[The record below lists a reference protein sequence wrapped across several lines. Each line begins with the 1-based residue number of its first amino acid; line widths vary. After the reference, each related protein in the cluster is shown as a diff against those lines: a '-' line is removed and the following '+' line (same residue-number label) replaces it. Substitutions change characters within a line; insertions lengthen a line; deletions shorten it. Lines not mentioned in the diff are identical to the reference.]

1 MLINWMREKAPVIM
15 GFVLVA
21 FILTIFVSW
30 GAGGAGIFGG
40 HNVGEIAGEKISF
53 QNFRMLYDRYRRMTD
68 EMSSSQRREFP
79 EDVWNSLVNERVRQN
94 IIEKLGLEV
103 TQDEA
108 VRFLLNNPDPRIL
121 GLDPTKFQEMFAD
134 PQTGEVDIRKYQSYI
149 AENSEYFQRLIADL
163 QSQRIPSMRVQSIF
177 RGLFPSSAQQDYE
190 YGFENDRI
198 VFQYIVG
205 DASALSVDE
214 ELDMERVT
222 AMHKDFVENNR
233 GRDMANIAYL
243 KISKDITEDDRQYV
257 REDMNYVYRRLTQEN
272 VDFAEEAQIES
283 HEERTAQNGGYL
295 GAVSSDDDILPP
307 ETAELL
313 FDSPTGFVSRPVY
326 ISDSPYLSEGFH
338 IFKVLQ
344 RQDNTIQ
351 LGHIYKEVV
360 ISPEREMDIDSET
373 ADIFDFARS
382 NGLQTAAEEFGLSLD
397 TTGHFGR
404 GDSVPEINYLDELG
418 RFVFDEKVGEMDV
431 FYGMN
436 RPNYVVE
443 LIDRKSA
450 SKIELSEFVHRAEK
464 PVRDSMRVEKMLTL
478 VQEKAGEIAGSETPY
493 DEMEFSQEYFTG
505 NVTDTVTRAS
515 FGSREDIAA
524 VSAAFGLPRA
534 AAVPYVVA
542 GDKLKVYA
550 VMPLWKEA
558 AEKMGEDERDRLL
571 QRLTQQNMNRAYDE
585 WLEYRKGEMDIEN
598 NIREYYY

>member
-1 MLINWMREKAPVIM
+1 MLINWMRDKAPVIM

-40 HNVGEIAGEKISF
+40 NNVGKIEGEKISF
-53 QNFRMLYDRYRRMTD
+53 QNFRMLYDRYRRMSD
-68 EMSSSQRREFP
+68 EMSPSQRREFP
-79 EDVWNSLVNERVRQN
+79 EEVWNSLVDERIRQN

-103 TQDEA
+103 SQDEA
-108 VRFLLNNPDPRIL
+108 VRFLLENPDPRTL
-121 GLDPTKFQEMFAD
+121 GMDQTQFQEMFAD
-134 PQTGEVDIRKYQSYI
+134 QQTGEVDIRKYQSYI
-149 AENSEYFQRLIADL
+149 AENSQYLQRLITDL

-177 RGLFPSSAQQDYE
+177 RGAFPSAAQQEYE

-205 DASALSVDE
+205 DASALSIDE
-214 ELDMERVT
+214 ELDMDRVT
-222 AMHKDFVENNR
+222 AMYEEFAEANS
-233 GRDMANIAYL
+233 GREMANIAYL
-243 KISKDITEDDRQYV
+243 KVPKDITEEDRQYV
-257 REDMNYVYRRLTQEN
+257 REDMNYVYRRLKEEN

-295 GAVSSDDDILPP
+295 GAVSPDDDILPS

-344 RQDNTIQ
+344 RQDETIQ

-360 ISPEREMDIDSET
+360 ISPDREMDIDSET
-373 ADIFDFARS
+373 ADIFEFARTKGIK
-382 NGLQTAAEEFGLSLD
+382 NAAEEFGLSLD

-418 RFVFDEKVGEMDV
+418 RFVFDEDEGDMDV

-443 LIDRKSA
+443 LIDRKRT
-450 SKIELSEFVHRAEK
+450 SKIELSEFLHRAEK

-478 VQEKAGEIAGSETPY
+478 MQEKAGEVAGSETPY

-515 FGSREDIAA
+515 FGNREDITAI
-524 VSAAFGLPRA
+524 SAAFGLPRDA
-534 AAVPYVVA
+534 GVPFVVA
-542 GDKLKVYA
+542 GDTLKVYA
-550 VMPLWKEA
+550 VMPLWKDA
-558 AEKMGEDERDRLL
+558 AEEMGEDERDRLL

-585 WLEYRKGEMDIEN
+585 WLTYRKGEMDIEN